1 MEFMVPTT
9 PPENCQSGRSR
20 HVSSQWDGCPL
31 LSRYITR
38 SGRRTS
44 SSSGLW
50 SLLLVAWLVALLS
63 SLSALFIGEV
73 MGQAPC
79 VLCWFQRAFM
89 FPLTVILAI
98 ACYRSDFAIWRYA
111 LPLAGIGAG
120 LALAHTLLYAGL
132 IPLPIQPCRGRLRKR
147 EK

>member
-1 MEFMVPTT
+1 M
-9 PPENCQSGRSR
+9 S
-20 HVSSQWDGCPL
+20 
-31 LSRYITR
+31 
-38 SGRRTS
+38 TS

-89 FPLTVILAI
+89 FPLTVILTI
-98 ACYRSDFAIWRYA
+98 ACYRSDFAIWRPA
-111 LPLAGIGAG
+111 SA
-120 LALAHTLLYAGL
+120 
-132 IPLPIQPCRGRLRKR
+132 QD
-147 EK
+147 